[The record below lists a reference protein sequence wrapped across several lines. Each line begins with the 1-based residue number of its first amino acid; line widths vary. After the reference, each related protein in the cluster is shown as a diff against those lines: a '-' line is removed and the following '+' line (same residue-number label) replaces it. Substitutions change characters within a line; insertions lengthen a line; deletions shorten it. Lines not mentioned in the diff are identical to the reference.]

1 MLKKI
6 ILSPWTACLTLAVVL
21 LLRVTDPSFV
31 ESVRLRYFDTLITNK
46 PPITNNIVVANIDE
60 DTLNIYG
67 QWPFKRDVYAAII
80 DNLYKHGAGLVVWNV
95 MMPESDRLGG
105 DDVLAKTIA
114 AHPVILSNTP
124 AMANKNQPRK
134 PGSAV
139 INSQFADRIVSY
151 PGIIANIPVLE
162 NSASG
167 IGTTNTLPEID
178 GVNRRIPLIT
188 ASQGKLYPGLAIE
201 VLRVAA
207 GDKSFQVKLSDLGV
221 DKLRIPKFGPIS
233 TDNLGRIWID
243 WSQHSQEI
251 SITKLPADLKGAVVI
266 VGPSAAGIVNPVP
279 TAIGAVWPHAL
290 QATVVGTLM
299 NGVNIVRFDYAD
311 GAELLTIAVIG
322 LLVIFASRWT
332 WAFVP
337 VVAGLIGTHFA
348 AAYVY
353 LNYNMLWD
361 VTAFIVGIGLV
372 YAHAYTVKFV
382 SEFLQKQ
389 QIKRQFGTYL
399 SPAMVEKLQKNPELL
414 KLGGDT
420 RTLTLLF
427 CDIRGFTPIS
437 EQYKTDPQGLTSLI
451 NRFLTPMTDIIM
463 ANEGTIDK
471 YMGDCIMAFWNA
483 PLDVENQET
492 KAVSSALLMLDHLKT
507 LNAEL
512 AKENLLPINIGIG
525 LNTGSVV
532 VGNMGS
538 NQRFDYSC
546 LGDAVN
552 LASRLEGQSKPY
564 GVKIIIG
571 EETAK
576 GLGSDFVTVELD
588 SLAVKGKKDGVVIY
602 TVLGHKNFDKGSNLN
617 IAFNQHAKFL
627 TAYREQRW
635 DMAIVIAGSLRSAW
649 NGKMKDYYE
658 MMIVR
663 CKELKSN
670 PQGTGW
676 DGVYRAQSK

>member
-1 MLKKI
+1 M
-6 ILSPWTACLTLAVVL
+6 TLAVVL
-21 LLRVTDPSFV
+21 LLRALDPSFI
-31 ESVRLRYFDTLITNK
+31 ESVRLRYFDTLITQK
-46 PPITNNIVVANIDE
+46 PPTTNNIVVANIDE
-60 DTLNIYG
+60 SALNTHG

-80 DNLYKHGAGLVVWNV
+80 EDLYQHGAGLVVWNI
-95 MMPESDRLGG
+95 MMPEPDRLGG
-105 DDVLAKTIA
+105 DDALAKTIA

-139 INSQFADRIVSY
+139 INSQFADRIVAY
-151 PGIIANIPVLE
+151 PGIIANIPQLE
-162 NSASG
+162 NSAAG

-178 GVNRRIPLIT
+178 GVNRRIPLVT
-188 ASQGKLYPGLAIE
+188 SSQGRLYPGLAME

-207 GDKSFQVKLSDLGV
+207 GDRAFQVKLSELGV

-233 TDNLGRIWID
+233 TDNLGRVWID
-243 WSQHSQEI
+243 WSQTSREVSVQ
-251 SITKLPADLKGAVVI
+251 KLPTDLKGAVVI
-266 VGPSAAGIVNPVP
+266 VGPSAAGIANPVP

-290 QATVVGTLM
+290 QAAVVGTLM
-299 NGVNIVRFDYAD
+299 NGVSIVRLDYAD
-311 GAELLTIAVIG
+311 GAELLAIG
-322 LLVIFASRWT
+322 LIGIVVIFASRWT

-337 VVAGLIGTHFA
+337 VIAALVGAHFA
-348 AAYVY
+348 ASYTY
-353 LNYNMLWD
+353 LHYQMLWD
-361 VTAFIVGIGLV
+361 ITAFIAGIGLV

-389 QIKRQFGTYL
+389 QIKKQFGTYL

-463 ANEGTIDK
+463 SNEGTIDK

-483 PLDVENQET
+483 PLDVENQEI
-492 KAVSSALLMLDHLKT
+492 KAVSSALLMLDHLT
-507 LNAEL
+507 ELNAEL
-512 AKENLLPINIGIG
+512 AKESLLPINIGIG

-576 GLGSDFVTVELD
+576 GLNSEFVTVELD
-588 SLAVKGKKDGVVIY
+588 SLAVKGKKDGVVIF
-602 TVLGHKNFDKGSNLN
+602 TVLGHKNFDKPSNLN

-627 TAYREQRW
+627 AAYRAQRW
-635 DMAIVIAGSLRSAW
+635 DMAMIIASSLRSAW
-649 NGKMKDYYE
+649 NGKMKDYYD
-658 MMIVR
+658 MMIAR
-663 CKELKSN
+663 CKELKSD
-670 PQGTGW
+670 PPGAGW